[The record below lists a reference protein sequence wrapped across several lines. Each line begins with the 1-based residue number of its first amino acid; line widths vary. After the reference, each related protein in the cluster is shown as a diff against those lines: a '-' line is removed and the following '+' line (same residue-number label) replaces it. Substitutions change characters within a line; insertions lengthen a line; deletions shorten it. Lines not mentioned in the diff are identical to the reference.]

1 MADVWT
7 AHFERFARG
16 NGCGCIRAGRNGWTF
31 GQVPEFV
38 ASVDRLSDDAVELK
52 AAMGTVGMGLRRA
65 LYDVF
70 GPVGIV
76 GWWSSE
82 FNVMTGKLEP
92 QWFPVRWR
100 QK

>member
-1 MADVWT
+1 MDVWT
-7 AHFERFARG
+7 AHFEQFKNG

-31 GQVPEFV
+31 GDEPEFV
-38 ASVDRLSDDAVELK
+38 ASVDRIEPDKVELK
-52 AAMGTVGMGLRRA
+52 AAKGTVGMSMRTA
-65 LYDVF
+65 LYNVF

-82 FNVMTGKLEP
+82 FNKETGRLEP

-100 QK
+100 QQ